1 MLFFDIFFSS
11 NTTPITK
18 FEQLPN
24 ELILACLTYL
34 NFYKIYEIFYCLNQ
48 RFNQL
53 IPYQTKIHV
62 DLSSI
67 PSRQF
72 LTFCFQLKQLIITSQ
87 NYPLSILAHDK
98 HKLNL
103 ILEDDLFTETF
114 SKLKSLTL
122 SNMDTETIY
131 SMIFDYPTKL
141 YQTLERLTLLDGIED
156 EDYGLGSNRERKKH
170 Y

>member
-1 MLFFDIFFSS
+1 
-11 NTTPITK
+11 
-18 FEQLPN
+18 
-24 ELILACLTYL
+24 L

-53 IPYQTKIHV
+53 IPYETKICL
-62 DLSSI
+62 DLYSI

-72 LTFCFQLKQLIITSQ
+72 LTFCFQLKQFIITSQ
-87 NYPLSILAHDK
+87 NYPLSILTDDK

-122 SNMDTETIY
+122 SEMDSDTIY
-131 SMIFDYPTKL
+131 SMIFKYQTKL
-141 YQTLERLTLLDGIED
+141 YKSLERLTLRDWVKEG
-156 EDYGLGSNRERKKH
+156 YFGLGSSRAGKKH